1 MSKATLTIRLFEE
14 IETVLHVAKY
24 SPRNNDVRHLLSH
37 LESVF
42 YVSNPVEHT
51 YVQKQK
57 DPVNAVEHPS
67 VQREEETL
75 ANGQKLMLN
84 LQLLERA
91 ETNPRFMCRDKCVK
105 KGEENRKHANHKRR
119 SQEVEE
125 TFLDKN
131 ILLVSFHL
139 VFVLQF
145 FPREL
150 CGNALSVKVFSPT
163 TRSVEYRFVSFR
175 RLEQCAVRGIL
186 FDGRQTTLK
195 FLILLFMFEF

>member
-1 MSKATLTIRLFEE
+1 MA
-14 IETVLHVAKY
+14 
-24 SPRNNDVRHLLSH
+24 D
-37 LESVF
+37 
-42 YVSNPVEHT
+42 
-51 YVQKQK
+51 
-57 DPVNAVEHPS
+57 
-67 VQREEETL
+67 
-75 ANGQKLMLN
+75 GQKLMLN

-163 TRSVEYRFVSFR
+163 TRSVEYRFVRFR

-195 FLILLFMFEF
+195 FLILLLMFEFWTVWQLIWRVRTLMIWSWCEMFELGRVSGCWLPEPSG